1 MRRLVL
7 WLVVFP
13 LDPYPPNVAA
23 HDRMSF
29 SEYNKLMCRRLS
41 AVNQQY
47 PVER

>member
-13 LDPYPPNVAA
+13 IDPYPPNVAA

-29 SEYNKLMCRRLS
+29 SEYQQIDVPTAKRRES
-41 AVNQQY
+41 AI
-47 PVER
+47 PA